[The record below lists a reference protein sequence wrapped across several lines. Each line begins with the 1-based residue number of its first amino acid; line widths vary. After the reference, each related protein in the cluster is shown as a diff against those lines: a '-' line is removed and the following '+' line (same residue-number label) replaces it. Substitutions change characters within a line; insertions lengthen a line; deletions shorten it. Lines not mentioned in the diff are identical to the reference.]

1 MLLTMTSSVRD
12 CRACFRTDMAGSR
25 QWSCRINRS
34 SSMLKMSQCF
44 KILINT
50 CKVQSGVVCTGR
62 KHRSGHRQDTLP
74 GHGATPPQY
83 HLLTDSRENWT
94 LQPTSRTYWN
104 SSVVSYFRRTRI
116 KGGLFCLRLPWVS
129 QNSLCGLGW
138 PPEGEHYGHV
148 PLHPT
153 KAVCLEKSSKF
164 ESLKTSEFF

>member
-62 KHRSGHRQDTLP
+62 KHRSGHRQETLP

-83 HLLTDSRENWT
+83 SPFDRLKGKLNTTTNFTNLLKFIRGLLLQTNTYKRWFVLSTVALGESELT
-94 LQPTSRTYWN
+94 LW
-104 SSVVSYFRRTRI
+104 I
-116 KGGLFCLRLPWVS
+116 RLAS
-129 QNSLCGLGW
+129 
-138 PPEGEHYGHV
+138 
-148 PLHPT
+148 
-153 KAVCLEKSSKF
+153 
-164 ESLKTSEFF
+164 